1 LTDWK
6 ALADDL
12 LAEFDLVI
20 NAKPKS
26 NAVDIQL
33 EKDVVSKWAY
43 HLATQRGWGTDQEI
57 AEACHQLEWRL
68 TALKLK
74 LITELLKHGPV

>member
-1 LTDWK
+1 MIDWK
-6 ALADDL
+6 ARADDL

-20 NAKPKS
+20 VAKPKS

-43 HLATQRGWGTDQEI
+43 HLSTQRGWGTEQEI

-68 TALKLK
+68 NALKKK
-74 LITELLKHGPV
+74 LIVELLKHGPV